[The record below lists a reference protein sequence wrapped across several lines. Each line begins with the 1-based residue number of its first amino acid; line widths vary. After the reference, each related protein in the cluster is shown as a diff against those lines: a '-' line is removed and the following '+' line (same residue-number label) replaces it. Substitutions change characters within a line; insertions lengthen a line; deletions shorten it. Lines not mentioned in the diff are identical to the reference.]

1 MCSTAWKFVFLY
13 AGTPPA
19 GDYPVDSY
27 PVIVEHPGGHK
38 VLIVQA
44 YAYSKYVGNI
54 SLWFDDEGE
63 YTAWEGSPILLDYS
77 VPEGMVKWQYLML
90 LGVS

>member
-1 MCSTAWKFVFLY
+1 
-13 AGTPPA
+13 
-19 GDYPVDSY
+19 
-27 PVIVEHPGGHK
+27 VIVEHPGGHK

-77 VPEGMVKWQYLML
+77 VPEGMVK
-90 LGVS
+90 